1 VVGDDGA
8 LTLVPAPLRCRCQ
21 RGVSAMAH
29 APGMNDDGVAHSIR
43 RAIGGDGDAIAWVA
57 AHGPDS
63 GDAILMA
70 LAAVLERDP
79 AALER
84 ARTVAGTTRQ
94 RQVVEIARAHL
105 DGAAELVDALAR
117 DHLVD
122 HPDSLIVAWIA
133 SHEIGPDR
141 QPGST

>member
-1 VVGDDGA
+1 
-8 LTLVPAPLRCRCQ
+8 
-21 RGVSAMAH
+21 MAH
-29 APGMNDDGVAHSIR
+29 APGMHDDGVARSIR
-43 RAIGGDGDAIAWVA
+43 RAIGGDVDAIAWVA

-84 ARTVAGTTRQ
+84 ARTVAGTTRE

-122 HPDSLIVAWIA
+122 HPGSHIVAWIA
-133 SHEIGPDR
+133 SHDIGPDC
-141 QPGST
+141 QPGRT